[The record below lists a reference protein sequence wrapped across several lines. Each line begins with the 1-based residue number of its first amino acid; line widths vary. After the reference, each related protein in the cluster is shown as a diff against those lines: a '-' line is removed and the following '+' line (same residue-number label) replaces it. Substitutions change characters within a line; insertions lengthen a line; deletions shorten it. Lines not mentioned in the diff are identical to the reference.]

1 MLETNKIVT
10 CFLEYRDK
18 ILILKR
24 SNSVSTYQGKW
35 AGISGYIDNPSN
47 SPTEQAYKEI
57 QEETGLT
64 TDDITLVKQGI
75 PFEIIDNTIKKKW
88 IVHPYLFHVKS
99 KKKISID
106 WEHLEIKWI
115 SPEEICLYHTVPNL
129 KKSLEKVSNKIIP

>member
-1 MLETNKIVT
+1 MFETNKIVT
-10 CFLEYRDK
+10 CFLKYRNK

-47 SPTEQAYKEI
+47 NPTDQAYKEI

-64 TDDITLVKQGI
+64 TNDITLVKQGI

-88 IVHPYLFHVKS
+88 IVHPYLFHVKN
-99 KKKISID
+99 KKKYLLTGNI
-106 WEHLEIKWI
+106 LR
-115 SPEEICLYHTVPNL
+115 
-129 KKSLEKVSNKIIP
+129 